1 MNRNSFR
8 HLPSIRLILFVAF
21 LIRLG
26 IFGIALWQANDLTI
40 FHSKDT
46 STYLTPARELLASGN
61 FAVNNVPEVIRTP
74 GYPLFLTIGLF
85 AHNVEVITIALQIII
100 STISCYLIF
109 LIGKNTTN
117 ENSAKLSAILFC
129 FEPLSITYAY
139 YLLSE
144 TLFIFLL
151 LLAFYQFVIFIKT
164 DRYLNLIASAM
175 ALVAAIYVRPIAY
188 SLIIFW
194 VILIFLKGKQFFRN
208 ATFFLLLTF
217 PLLGL
222 WHVRNIIRADYIGFS
237 AVSDVM
243 LYFYHASS
251 IEAQQKGLPLRQI
264 IENKGYY
271 DVKTYYQVHPEQ
283 QNWTES
289 QRYEFWS
296 QEGIA
301 TIRRD
306 PITFTGVYLK
316 GLGVTLLDPG
326 SADFIRLFN
335 LYPKSGSLTN
345 SVKSEGLIKIIIE
358 NKLLVFISLLFLIY
372 LICIYFFSLIG
383 VRDLF
388 KTDNSSGRLLL
399 LTCAYLFLLSGGVV
413 AIARLRAPIMP
424 FLLIIV
430 GHGIALTFHKL
441 KGNSFS
447 VTD

>member
-1 MNRNSFR
+1 MISNSFR

-40 FHSKDT
+40 FHAKDS
-46 STYLTPARELLASGN
+46 STYLAPARELLASGN
-61 FAVNNVPEVIRTP
+61 FEVNDLPEVIRTP
-74 GYPLFLTIGLF
+74 GYPIFLTIGIF
-85 AHNVEVITIALQIII
+85 ARNVEVITSALQIILSI
-100 STISCYLIF
+100 ISCYLIF
-109 LIGKNTTN
+109 LIGKIITN
-117 ENSAKLSAILFC
+117 ANSAKFAALLFC
-129 FEPLSITYAY
+129 FEPLSITYAF

-144 TLFIFLL
+144 TLSIFLL
-151 LLAFYQFVIFIKT
+151 LLAFYQFVIFLKR

-175 ALVAAIYVRPIAY
+175 ALVSAIYVRPIAY

-194 VILIFLKGKQFFRN
+194 VILIFLKGKQSFRSV
-208 ATFFLLLTF
+208 AFFLLLTL

-222 WHVRNIIRADYIGFS
+222 WHVRNVIRADYIGFS

-251 IEAQQKGLPLRQI
+251 IEAQQKGLPFRQI

-271 DVKTYYQVHPEQ
+271 DIKTYYQVHPEQ

-301 TIRRD
+301 TIRKA
-306 PITFTGVYLK
+306 PITFTGIYLK

-326 SADFIRLFN
+326 SADFLRLLN

-345 SVKSEGLIKIIIE
+345 SVKSEGLIKIISA
-358 NKLLVFISLLFLIY
+358 NKLLVFISLLFLTY

-383 VRDLF
+383 VRNLF
-388 KTDNSSGRLLL
+388 KIDNSSGRLLL

-424 FLLIIV
+424 FLLIMA

-441 KGNSFS
+441 KGDSFS
-447 VTD
+447 VMN

>member
-1 MNRNSFR
+1 MIRNSFR
-8 HLPSIRLILFVAF
+8 QLPSIRLILIVAF
-21 LIRLG
+21 FIRLG
-26 IFGIALWQANDLTI
+26 IFGIVLWQANDLTI
-40 FHSKDT
+40 FHAKDT
-46 STYLTPARELLASGN
+46 ATYLAPARELLASGN
-61 FAVNNVPEVIRTP
+61 FEVNNLPEVIRTP

-85 AHNVEVITIALQIII
+85 AHNVEVITIALQIIL
-100 STISCYLIF
+100 STISCYLVF
-109 LIGKNTTN
+109 LIGKIITN
-117 ENSAKLSAILFC
+117 ENSAKFAALLFC

-151 LLAFYQFVIFIKT
+151 LLAVYQFVIFIKT
-164 DRYLNLIASAM
+164 AGHINFITSAM
-175 ALVAAIYVRPIAY
+175 SLVAAIYVRPIAY
-188 SLIIFW
+188 FLIIFW
-194 VILIFLKGKQFFRN
+194 VILILLKGKGFFRS
-208 ATFFLLLTF
+208 TSFFLLSTL

-222 WHVRNIIRADYIGFS
+222 WHVRNVIRADYIGFS

-271 DVKTYYQVHPEQ
+271 DVKTYYQVYPEQ

-301 TIRRD
+301 TIRKA
-306 PITFTGVYLK
+306 PITFTGIYLK

-326 SADFIRLFN
+326 SADFLRLFN
-335 LYPKSGSLTN
+335 LYPKSESLTN
-345 SVKSEGLIKIIIE
+345 SVRSEGLIKIIIE
-358 NKLLVFISLLFLIY
+358 NKLLVFISVLFLTY

-399 LTCAYLFLLSGGVV
+399 ITCAYLFLLSGGVV

-424 FLLIIV
+424 FLLIIA

-441 KGNSFS
+441 KGDSFS
-447 VTD
+447 DTN

>member
-1 MNRNSFR
+1 MNRDSFR

-85 AHNVEVITIALQIII
+85 AHNVEVITITLQIILSI
-100 STISCYLIF
+100 ISCYLIF
-109 LIGKNTTN
+109 LIGKIITN
-117 ENSAKLSAILFC
+117 ENSARFAALLFC

-144 TLFIFLL
+144 TLFVFLIL
-151 LLAFYQFVIFIKT
+151 LTFYYFVLFLKR
-164 DRYLNLIASAM
+164 DNYLNLIASATV
-175 ALVAAIYVRPIAY
+175 LVTAIYVRPIAY
-188 SLIIFW
+188 YLIIFW
-194 VILIFLKGKQFFRN
+194 VILIFLKGKQFFRGGLL
-208 ATFFLLLTF
+208 FLLLTF
-217 PLLGL
+217 YPLGA
-222 WHVRNIIRADYIGFS
+222 WHVRNISRADYNGFS

-251 IEAQQKGLPLRQI
+251 IEAQQKSLPLRQI

-301 TIRRD
+301 TIRKA
-306 PITFTGVYLK
+306 PIMFTGIYLK

-326 SADFIRLFN
+326 SADFLRLLN
-335 LYPKSGSLTN
+335 QYPKSGSFTI
-345 SVKSEGLIKIIIE
+345 SVKSEGLIKIITA
-358 NKLLVFISLLFLIY
+358 NKLLVFISLLFLTY

-383 VRDLF
+383 VRDLL
-388 KTDNSSGRLLL
+388 KIDNSSGRLLL
-399 LTCAYLFLLSGGVV
+399 ITCAYLFLLSGGVV

-424 FLLIIV
+424 FLLIIA

-447 VTD
+447 DTN